1 MSKKQKLAGLKNT
14 SVCLLSSLLIVGIGI
29 VILVGFSVDFFSQER
44 SLLKFAPS
52 TFWSRPDHST
62 PNVWHCLLEEGDK
75 YPLKIPFEYL
85 DDSGKYISSVP
96 TLDGGGREI
105 IASLINATS
114 YGNKPVLLVE
124 IGIFMGGSALKW
136 LEHKNLFYYGVDVAS
151 VGVDDWRA
159 GYINTEIWLKG
170 WFEENSNGNVSGLY
184 LANLAK
190 LDGYKSTLEATL
202 WQHRKRS
209 ILNLRGCPNGLLPL
223 LDCSTKI
230 SNSNFP
236 TFFYLDSDKEYY
248 EMYLIYLLWPNAFI
262 TGDDWTF
269 GDGTVR
275 VKLCDLAKRLGLVL
289 FEKQATWI
297 ALRKAQLMWKDV
309 IIASGGHVYNC
320 E

>member
-1 MSKKQKLAGLKNT
+1 MSKRQQFARLKKIPL
-14 SVCLLSSLLIVGIGI
+14 CLFLIVGVGI
-29 VILVGFSVDFFSQER
+29 VILVGISVDFFPLER
-44 SLLKFAPS
+44 YLLKFASS
-52 TFWSRPDHST
+52 TFWSRPYHST
-62 PNVWHCLLEEGDK
+62 PNVWHCLLERGDK

-114 YGNKPVLLVE
+114 YANKPVLLVE

-136 LEHKNLFYYGVDVAS
+136 LERKNLFYYGVDVAS
-151 VGVDDWRA
+151 FGADDWRA

-170 WFEENSNGNVSGLY
+170 WFEENINVSRLY

-202 WQHRKRS
+202 WQYRKRS
-209 ILNLRGCPNGLLPL
+209 ILNLRGCPNALLPL
-223 LDCSTKI
+223 LDCSTKY
-230 SNSNFP
+230 SDSNFQ

-275 VKLCDLAKRLGLVL
+275 VKLCDLANRLGLVL

-309 IIASGGHVYNC
+309 IITSGAHVYNC